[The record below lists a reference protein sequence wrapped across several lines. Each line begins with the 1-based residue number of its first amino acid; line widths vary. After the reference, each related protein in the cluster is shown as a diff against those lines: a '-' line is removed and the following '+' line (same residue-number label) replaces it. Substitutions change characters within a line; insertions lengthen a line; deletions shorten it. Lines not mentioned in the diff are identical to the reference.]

1 MVKEKKD
8 ELFLPL
14 QQRIRTS
21 SGKFRG
27 LGSDYF
33 AYAILYFIVGQNFIL
48 LDLLDESITS
58 LEDRSF

>member
-1 MVKEKKD
+1 M
-8 ELFLPL
+8 
-14 QQRIRTS
+14 RTS